1 MQLFR
6 KIAFYVFVAA
16 SLGFAVWGYL
26 RLRENKEPQASITEH
41 IPSNSACIIE
51 TSDVHELITQLTR
64 QNLVWKSLLS
74 NQALAG
80 TQQVVSY
87 LDSLVNTN
95 AEIKELISGN
105 KFYWSFV
112 PNGKTYNNIFQFK
125 LKEKSNEGA
134 LTEFFETKF
143 KKDNSVS
150 LYDAYT
156 LPIHQQNWLVG
167 YKNGIVY
174 LSPQAGF
181 IEQCISLKKEASIAN
196 DKAYLE
202 LLKVNGSQTTQ
213 VYFNHRYTDLFD
225 KSLFT
230 ERSFFNTEIQLNA
243 ITLNGY
249 TTADTLSF
257 FHLLKNQE
265 ETSIRQFEH
274 LPNNPVSLKAIAVDN
289 AKLFY
294 NRLELVQPAEL
305 KEKNDQAWNTLND
318 SALYDLKNE
327 WLANIN
333 KEIVYGHYV
342 VENISCFITTIKIND
357 AEKMQQHLRYVSDS
371 ITGTDLPIYRINER
385 YQQLFSIF
393 DASQPSRFAC
403 MQNESLF
410 LFSDEKA
417 LSYFIQCLSGSNVLG
432 KNASFVNYAN
442 DNLFQECNYL
452 YYENVE
458 QVKQYKLRSLLNS
471 EELIQTD
478 KAVSHISLSGKNYKN
493 HFQVRIN
500 ISHAVES
507 SHSSN
512 ASSNTLWEFV
522 ADSSIIS
529 PVSLFTNHLTQ
540 ENELCFQDNANN
552 LYLTSCTGGLLWE
565 KDVQEPILSPVYTVD
580 IFKNGKLQLL
590 FNTENY
596 LHLIDRNGNY
606 VQGYPVK
613 LPEKITS
620 NITLL
625 DYGHNKDYRL
635 YFACADKKIYNYTL
649 YGVKTEGFVPLKT
662 NAIVKMPVQYV
673 KVGLS
678 DYLITADVAG
688 NIYVFSRKGEGRIDF
703 KNKMTEDLDN
713 FYVAA
718 GNNLDNT
725 KLIYVDDKNNL
736 LDKISLTDKKEA
748 IKIGDELKG
757 FKTDFAMVDDDT
769 QTDML
774 LFGDGAVYAYDLF
787 SVKLLESFNEQA
799 VYEHAQVANTTD
811 NQYILAFDKAGQ
823 RIDVIST
830 DGKRQSGIQEATQK
844 PLVSTLYKNGKTY
857 LLIVRGNKLSCQEL
871 N

>member
-6 KIAFYVFVAA
+6 KIAFYAFVAA

-26 RLRENKEPQASITEH
+26 RLRENKEPKATITEH
-41 IPSNSACIIE
+41 IPASSACIIE
-51 TSDVHELITQLTR
+51 TNNVHELITRLTR
-64 QNLVWKSLLS
+64 QNLIWKSLLS
-74 NQALAG
+74 NRDLAG
-80 TQQVVSY
+80 TQQVISW

-95 AEIKELISGN
+95 EDIKEVVAGN
-105 KFYWSFV
+105 KLYWSFV
-112 PNGKTYNNIFQFK
+112 PNGKSCSSILQFK
-125 LKEKSNEGA
+125 LKEKSNEEA
-134 LTEFFETKF
+134 LNEFLETKF

-150 LYDAYT
+150 LYDAYSLT
-156 LPIHQQNWLVG
+156 IHQQHWQVG

-174 LSPQAGF
+174 LASQAGL
-181 IEQCISLKKEASIAN
+181 IEQCVSLKREASIAN
-196 DKAYLE
+196 DKAYQE
-202 LLKVNGSQTTQ
+202 LLKANGSQSTQ
-213 VYFNHRYTDLFD
+213 LYLNHRYTDLFD

-230 ERSFFNTEIQLNA
+230 EQSFFNAEIQLNA

-249 TTADTLSF
+249 TVADTLSF
-257 FHLLKNQE
+257 FHLLRNQE
-265 ETSIRQFEH
+265 ESSIRQFER
-274 LPNNPVSLKAIAVDN
+274 LPNNPVSLKAIAIGD

-294 NRLELVQPAEL
+294 SRLESAQPEGL
-305 KEKNDQAWNTLND
+305 KEKNGLAWKALND
-318 SALYDLKNE
+318 SALYDLKSE
-327 WLANIN
+327 WLENLD
-333 KEIVYGHYV
+333 KEIVCGQYM
-342 VENISCFITTIKIND
+342 VENNSCSITTLKVSD
-357 AEKMQQHLRYVSDS
+357 DQKLQQHLRYVSDS
-371 ITGTDLPIYRINER
+371 VTGTELPVYRIGKQ

-393 DASQPSRFAC
+393 DPSASYKFAC
-403 MQNESLF
+403 VQDGSLF
-410 LFSDEKA
+410 FFSDEKA
-417 LSYFIQCLSGSNVLG
+417 LLYFTQCLANSAVLG
-432 KNASFVNYAN
+432 KNTAFMNYAN

-458 QVKQYKLRSLLNS
+458 QVKQYKLNSVLNS
-471 EELIQTD
+471 KELIQTD
-478 KAVSHISLSGKNYKN
+478 KAVAHISLSGKNYKD
-493 HFQVRIN
+493 HFQVRITV
-500 ISHAVES
+500 SHAVES
-507 SHSSN
+507 SHQ
-512 ASSNTLWEFV
+512 ADKSSNTLWEFT

-540 ENELCFQDNANN
+540 ENELCFQDNSNS
-552 LYLTSCTGGLLWE
+552 LYLTSSTGSLLWQ
-565 KDVQEPILSPVYTVD
+565 KNIGEPILSPIYTVD

-596 LHLIDRNGNY
+596 LHLLDRNGNY
-606 VQGYPVK
+606 VQGYPVR
-613 LPEKITS
+613 LPAKITS

-625 DYGHNKDYRL
+625 DYNHTKDYRL

-662 NAIVKMPVQYV
+662 NAIVTMPVQYV

-688 NIYVFSRKGEGRIDF
+688 TIYVFSRKGEGRIDF
-703 KNKMTEDLDN
+703 KNKMSEELDN

-736 LDKISLTDKKEA
+736 LHKISLSDKKEA

-757 FKTDFAMVDDDT
+757 FKTDFALMDDDT
-769 QTDML
+769 QMDVL

-799 VYEHAQVANTTD
+799 VYEDAQVVNTTD

-823 RIDVIST
+823 RIDVIT
-830 DGKRQSGIQEATQK
+830 VDGKIKSGIAGTTQK

-857 LLIVRGNKLSCQEL
+857 LLIVHGNKVSCQGL